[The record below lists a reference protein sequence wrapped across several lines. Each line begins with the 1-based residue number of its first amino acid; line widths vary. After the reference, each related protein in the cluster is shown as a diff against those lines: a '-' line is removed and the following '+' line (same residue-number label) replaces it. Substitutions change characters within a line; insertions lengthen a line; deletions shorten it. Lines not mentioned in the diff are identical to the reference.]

1 MESVPDAA
9 PRGHAS
15 DDASTPGVDLYW
27 IPLGADTSVVRWS
40 GRVVEA
46 LGAWRHR
53 REPRDLFH
61 AALIVRVAEGR
72 YVIEQA
78 PVPDA
83 HGDRRGVVAS
93 GPVGLA
99 WLGRWRVFRYE
110 VRRWLDGQIP
120 DLHAAVGGPVRV
132 SGDPAAAR
140 AVLDVLPDIPTPVW
154 GRDELR
160 AGEMWNSNAV
170 VAWTLVRA
178 GVAIDWVAVPVGGR
192 APGWGAGIEV
202 ARRS

>member
-1 MESVPDAA
+1 MEPVPDGA
-9 PRGHAS
+9 PGGRTI
-15 DDASTPGVDLYW
+15 DDPPTPGVDLYW
-27 IPLGADTSVVRWS
+27 IPLGADTSVVRGS
-40 GRVVEA
+40 GRVFEA
-46 LGAWRHR
+46 VGAWWHR
-53 REPRDLFH
+53 RDRSDLFH

-83 HGDRRGVVAS
+83 HGERRGVVAG

-99 WLGRWRVFRYE
+99 WLGRWRLFRYE
-110 VRRWLDGQIP
+110 VRRWLGGRIP

-132 SGDPAAAR
+132 SDDPTVAR
-140 AVLDVLPDIPTPVW
+140 AVLDVLPGVPTPVW

-178 GVAIDWVAVPVGGR
+178 GVAIESVAVPVGGR
-192 APGWGAGIEV
+192 APGWRAGIVV
-202 ARRS
+202 ARRG

>member
-1 MESVPDAA
+1 MEPVTEGSAGDPAVGDAVA
-9 PRGHAS
+9 
-15 DDASTPGVDLYW
+15 PGVDLYW
-27 IPLGADTSVVRWS
+27 IPLGADTSVVQWS
-40 GRVVEA
+40 GRVFEA
-46 LGAWRHR
+46 VGAWWHR
-53 REPRDLFH
+53 RARCDLFH

-83 HGDRRGVVAS
+83 HGDRRGVVAG
-93 GPVGLA
+93 GPVGFA

-110 VRRWLDGQIP
+110 VRRWLDGRIP
-120 DLHAAVGGPVRV
+120 DLHAAVGRPVRI
-132 SGDPAAAR
+132 SDDAAMGR
-140 AVLDVLPDIPTPVW
+140 AVLDVLPGVPTPVW

-178 GVAIDWVAVPVGGR
+178 GVEIETVAVPAGGR
-192 APGWGAGIEV
+192 APGWQAGIEV
-202 ARRS
+202 ARRA